1 MTNDGVFYFNLG
13 GGPWSMGRPQRHRAT
28 QGPARRLHTYISFAC
43 FKDYFGVATNKTT
56 GEEIGISR
64 QHMTRRSHAGT
75 DPAASRPWE
84 EEVPALL
91 QPVRH
96 RDAGLFSWPSVSR
109 ALVMLLTLTVA
120 LQIMLLLR
128 SHPTPEPQ
136 HKPCSA
142 RGDGFSGHAAAHSH
156 AASTP
161 PQPDADVDDFQQG
174 SVDSLYPE
182 PKPWAK
188 RMAGHPSAAWA
199 VAGETEKSG
208 AGLLF
213 FAYGGKQLGH
223 FLDEAQTAARSF
235 RRLNPKIR
243 IALVSNTRRPL
254 DNRTWDVQI
263 RPRPDLLF
271 AGGLNNGDWGDSL
284 PRQWLTRLYYL
295 AHSPFKITWALDS
308 NVYACTPGSAQ
319 AFLDD
324 ALRRELWGYDIA
336 TANQRDGP
344 MYPPSLEPRAQPC
357 QAQPCY
363 AQPC

>member
-1 MTNDGVFYFNLG
+1 
-13 GGPWSMGRPQRHRAT
+13 
-28 QGPARRLHTYISFAC
+28 
-43 FKDYFGVATNKTT
+43 
-56 GEEIGISR
+56 
-64 QHMTRRSHAGT
+64 MTRRSHAGT

-91 QPVRH
+91 QPIRH

-344 MYPPSLEPRAQPC
+344 MYPHNFNLVYRWSDRTSALLRDWFLLQVCISHNLPSSPALSTFSHLRLSFSTAPVCRSDAASTPTTRRPSYSPSC
-357 QAQPCY
+357 AR
-363 AQPC
+363 